1 MAKINEDAIIIKV
14 SELVRDDQ
22 NAGIILDNDT
32 IAQLEAV
39 VQELVGPGKIVEIVR
54 G

>member
-1 MAKINEDAIIIKV
+1 MAKINEDAVIIKV

-22 NAGIILDNDT
+22 NAGIILDDDT

-39 VQELVGPGKIVEIVR
+39 VQELVGPGKVVEVVR